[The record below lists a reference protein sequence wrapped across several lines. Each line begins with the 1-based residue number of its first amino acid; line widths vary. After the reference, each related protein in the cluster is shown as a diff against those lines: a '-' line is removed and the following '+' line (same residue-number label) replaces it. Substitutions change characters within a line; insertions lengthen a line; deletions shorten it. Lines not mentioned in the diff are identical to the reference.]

1 LALVVLRALAE
12 GLLWAAAFWIKPFVA
27 VPAVVCWLVAAR
39 RVASGRRLALDGA
52 SWVVGG
58 LLGGAA
64 GCAWL
69 MGTGAWTDFWDVM
82 RVWNREYAAFDIS
95 RGERWL
101 IAAGFAVRL
110 FPWLLVHLAA
120 VPIACRD
127 LRRGGLLSALYLGWL
142 VQAFALQHLYDYVH
156 VPALLLGMAVVC
168 RRIAVMP
175 AGTARTSL
183 AALLLLGVALRM
195 PGLTV
200 QRAALWER
208 CLREGS
214 SVELRDRLSLL
225 PRTSWADLEKVRLFL
240 GERGVRDGELT
251 CYNMRTL
258 PVYLELRLR
267 PSTRY
272 FLLENVLAICRR
284 QRGRVCAELAA
295 SRQRY
300 FLCDLNTT
308 TWRHGHGPGEA
319 GFAEDRLLY
328 RAGRYAVFGVD
339 APAMPAWVDGCL
351 DP

>member
-1 LALVVLRALAE
+1 LE

-27 VPAVVCWLVAAR
+27 VPALACWLAAAR
-39 RVASGRRLALDGA
+39 RVGLGRWLAVDGV
-52 SWVVGG
+52 SWVAGG

-69 MGTGAWTDFWDVM
+69 FATGAWTEFWDVM
-82 RVWNREYAAFDIS
+82 GVWNREYAAFDVS

-101 IAAGFAVRL
+101 IVAGFAVRL
-110 FPWLLVHLAA
+110 FPWLLIHLAA
-120 VPIACRD
+120 VPIAWRD
-127 LRRGGLLSALYLGWL
+127 LRRSGGLLSAIYLGWT

-156 VPALLLGMAVVC
+156 VPALLLGIAVVC
-168 RRIAVMP
+168 RHLAVMP

-183 AALLLLGVALRM
+183 AVLLLLGLALRM
-195 PGLTV
+195 PALTV
-200 QRAALWER
+200 QRAALWAR

-240 GERGVRDGELT
+240 AQRGVRDGELT

-258 PVYLELRLR
+258 PVYLQLGLR

-272 FLLENVLAICRR
+272 FLLENVLAICPK

-295 SRQRY
+295 GTQRY
-300 FLCDLNTT
+300 FLCDLHTT
-308 TWRHGHGPGEA
+308 TWRPGHRPGEA
-319 GFAEDRLLY
+319 GFAEDRILY
-328 RAGRYAVFGVD
+328 RAGRYAVFAVD
-339 APAMPAWVDGCL
+339 APATPAWFAEYL